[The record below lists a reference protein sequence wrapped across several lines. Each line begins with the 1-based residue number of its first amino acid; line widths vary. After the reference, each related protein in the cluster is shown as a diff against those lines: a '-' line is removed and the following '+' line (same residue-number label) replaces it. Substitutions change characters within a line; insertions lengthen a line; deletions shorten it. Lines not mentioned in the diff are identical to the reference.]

1 MNFIDNQNTF
11 NDNQNTNVY
20 SKSFVEMTFT
30 SFILKKINLFFFLRK
45 KVPSFPFSLLYMQKF
60 KFALLTRTIPF
71 YL

>member
-30 SFILKKINLFFFLRK
+30 SFILKKINLFFFK
-45 KVPSFPFSLLYMQKF
+45 KKS
-60 KFALLTRTIPF
+60 TIISVF
-71 YL
+71 FIIYAEI